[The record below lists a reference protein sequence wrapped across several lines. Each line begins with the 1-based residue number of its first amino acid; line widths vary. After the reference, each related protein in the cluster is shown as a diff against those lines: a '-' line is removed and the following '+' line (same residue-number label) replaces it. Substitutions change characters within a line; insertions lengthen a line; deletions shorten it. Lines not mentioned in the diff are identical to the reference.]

1 MNKKAETF
9 NYRSF
14 QIVLK

>member
-1 MNKKAETF
+1 LQEF

-14 QIVLK
+14 E